1 MTPYLP
7 QMDFKSHLKAS
18 VYMVVPSLHKLENS
32 FCSWD
37 LINKTAPIKTLT
49 SHSATCL
56 HLSKSER
63 TNIIIQPIS
72 AWQHDPNVE
81 VTLASK
87 SNPLKASLEMCFFHE
102 SKKLS
107 NSENKKDNPHTC
119 TQICTNNCQTSVTCS
134 LPVPIRLYLCLCG
147 RQELLSSRRS
157 RCG

>member
-1 MTPYLP
+1 MAPYLP

-32 FCSWD
+32 FWSWD
-37 LINKTAPIKTLT
+37 LKKNSSNQN
-49 SHSATCL
+49 SHISPRATCTT
-56 HLSKSER
+56 SKSER

-72 AWQHDPNVE
+72 AWQHDPRWSNVGLK
-81 VTLASK
+81 VQSLK
-87 SNPLKASLEMCFFHE
+87 SFLRDVFF
-102 SKKLS
+102 SWIKKLS
-107 NSENKKDNPHTC
+107 SSENKKDSAHTC
-119 TQICTNNCQTSVTCS
+119 TQSYTNNCQTSVTCS